1 MNPEF
6 ERNLWL
12 EASPRRL
19 FGLAVALGLIYA
31 ATRLVSGGDSHGL
44 LVALFTVGLC
54 VFAACGGIWAAR
66 AAGGS
71 VLDEIRGRTWEFQ
84 RLSALTPWAM
94 TWGKLFGAGSLAW
107 LGAASGIVAVGLT
120 TAAMASPGDALAV
133 VAGMI
138 GLILFLQGCA
148 MGAALVGVRK
158 ARAEGRVATGGA
170 VLMGVVGGLVLLNA
184 LANHLP
190 IHGQSWSGGGLNLFS
205 RAPVTFWG
213 QVLSGLPFAALSLCL
228 FAGWAVVGAWR
239 LMRLELQLRNS
250 PWIWVAFL
258 LFAGAWRAG
267 LAASETGILGQV
279 LTAGAV
285 FAALAYASAFVE
297 PADPVRLRR
306 FAAAVG
312 RGELM
317 EAANLAPA
325 VVFALKLALLCGLVA
340 VVTPRPVL
348 GDMPYPTTVV
358 AALVFMVRD
367 IGVIALFRYGP
378 RPGRGDLSAV
388 IALAL
393 LYGVGGILDRAVFQG
408 LGVALFSPLTTFAPL
423 AVLISGVVQA
433 AVAWVVAGQRL
444 FSHVPALQGA

>member
-31 ATRLVSGGDSHGL
+31 ATRLVSGGDGHGL

-107 LGAASGIVAVGLT
+107 LGAATGIVAVGLT
-120 TAAMASPGDALAV
+120 TAAMDSPGDGLAV

-213 QVLSGLPFAALSLCL
+213 QALPGLPFAALSLCL

-258 LFAGAWRAG
+258 VFAGAWRAG
-267 LAASETGILGQV
+267 LAAAETGILGQV

-285 FAALAYASAFVE
+285 FAVLAYA
-297 PADPVRLRR
+297 
-306 FAAAVG
+306 
-312 RGELM
+312 
-317 EAANLAPA
+317 
-325 VVFALKLALLCGLVA
+325 
-340 VVTPRPVL
+340 
-348 GDMPYPTTVV
+348 
-358 AALVFMVRD
+358 
-367 IGVIALFRYGP
+367 
-378 RPGRGDLSAV
+378 
-388 IALAL
+388 
-393 LYGVGGILDRAVFQG
+393 
-408 LGVALFSPLTTFAPL
+408 
-423 AVLISGVVQA
+423 
-433 AVAWVVAGQRL
+433 
-444 FSHVPALQGA
+444 